1 MSSLKAE
8 KQWQICRNLESKHKM
23 QKVTFDGGVFA
34 PKSFALHRITSSQWT
49 GRCSAWYLADGTLE
63 DAQWIRMDGQV
74 RNIPRFKPMWI
85 ELERLGKVW
94 K

>member
-1 MSSLKAE
+1 MKT
-8 KQWQICRNLESKHKM
+8 II
-23 QKVTFDGGVFA
+23 TFFTPLPATLLRWGTHPVPDCGVFA
-34 PKSFALHRITSSQWT
+34 PKSFALHRITSSLWT

-63 DAQWIRMDGQV
+63 DAEWIRMDGQV
-74 RNIPRFKPMWI
+74 RNIPRFKAMWR

>member
-1 MSSLKAE
+1 
-8 KQWQICRNLESKHKM
+8 M

-34 PKSFALHRITSSQWT
+34 PKSFALHRITSHAWS

-63 DAQWIRMDGQV
+63 DAEHIRMDGQV
-74 RNIPRFKPMWI
+74 RNVRRGKAMWL
-85 ELERLGKVW
+85 ELDRIGKVW

>member
-1 MSSLKAE
+1 M
-8 KQWQICRNLESKHKM
+8 I

-49 GRCSAWYLADGTLE
+49 GRCSAWYFADGTLDGAE
-63 DAQWIRMDGQV
+63 HIRMDGQV
-74 RNIPRFKPMWI
+74 RNVRRGKAMWK
-85 ELERLGKVW
+85 ELERIGKVW